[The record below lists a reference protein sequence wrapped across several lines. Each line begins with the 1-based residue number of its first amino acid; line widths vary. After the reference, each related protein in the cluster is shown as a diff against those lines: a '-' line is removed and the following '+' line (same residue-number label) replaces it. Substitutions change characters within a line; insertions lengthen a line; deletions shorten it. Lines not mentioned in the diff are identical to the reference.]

1 MVANF
6 FTAFFVPTA
15 LGIMMLGMGLSLL
28 PEDFQRVIKY
38 PKAVSIGLISQ
49 LVFLPII
56 GFVIAKVIPMQPTI
70 AMGLIIVAICPGG
83 PSSNLITFLAKADV
97 ALSVTL
103 TACSSLI
110 TVFTIPV
117 LANLGFNHFLG
128 ESTAI
133 SLPIGPTIVQ
143 IFIMTL
149 LPVGLGMGLR
159 QIYPELSRRL
169 EKLTTPVAFALISII
184 ILMLI
189 ISESKRLSG
198 FFLQVGVGVVLM
210 NTLSMLAGFYIS
222 KLFKLNPAQQIC
234 IAIEVGI
241 QNGALALA
249 ITVGVLKNPD
259 MAMAAAVYTL
269 FMFVTGFIAISYG
282 RKLATS
288 NHHSKMAQK
297 SATIRN

>member
-6 FTAFFVPTA
+6 FTAFVVPTA

-56 GFVIAKVIPMQPTI
+56 GFAITKILPMQPAI

-128 ESTAI
+128 QSAAI
-133 SLPIGPTIVQ
+133 SLPIVPTIVQ
-143 IFIMTL
+143 IFVMTL
-149 LPVGLGMGLR
+149 LPVALGMGLR
-159 QIYPELSRRL
+159 QMYPELARRL
-169 EKLTTPVAFALISII
+169 EKFTTPVAFALISII
-184 ILMLI
+184 TLMLI
-189 ISESKRLSG
+189 ISESKRLPS
-198 FFLQVGVGVVLM
+198 FFLQVGLGVVLM
-210 NTLSMLAGFYIS
+210 NTLSMLAGFYTS

-241 QNGALALA
+241 QNGGLALA
-249 ITVGVLKNPD
+249 ITVNILKNPD

-269 FMFVTGFIAISYG
+269 FMFVTGFIAINYG
-282 RKLATS
+282 RKLAATNAIPTDVNS
-288 NHHSKMAQK
+288 MAQ
-297 SATIRN
+297 R